1 MKLEKYIKLLTTI
14 TESDLPGNNAQ
25 QQMLARPRKPI
36 NFPNSPE
43 TAIPAAVLILL
54 HKTTA
59 DVEFYLTERT
69 DSVEHHKG
77 QISLPGGV
85 QEKNESLPDT
95 ARRETWEEI
104 GINVEK
110 IRIITALTSLYVPIT
125 GFKIHPFVGWIN
137 SGHTINTEPREV
149 KKLYSIRIQN
159 LLDNNSLANETRI
172 IRGYEV
178 MVPYFRFDECEV
190 WGATAMILAEFRQLL
205 LNLEF
210 ESA

>member
-1 MKLEKYIKLLTTI
+1 MKLEKYVELLTPI
-14 TESDLPGNNAQ
+14 TESDLPGYDAQ
-25 QQMLARPRKPI
+25 LQMLARPRKPI

-54 HKTTA
+54 HKTA
-59 DVEFYLTERT
+59 NDVEFYLTERT

-85 QEKNESLPDT
+85 QEKNESLPDA

-104 GINVEK
+104 GIDTEK
-110 IRIITALTSLYVPIT
+110 IKILIPLTSLYVPIT

-137 SGHTINTEPREV
+137 SGHAINTEPREV
-149 KKLYSIRIQN
+149 KKLYSIGIQN
-159 LLDNNSLANETRI
+159 LLDSNNLANETRI

-178 MVPYFRFDECEV
+178 MVPFFRFSECEV

-205 LNLEF
+205 LNLES
-210 ESA
+210 ELT